1 MTSPYLNQPLLPLT
15 VVLPRLLA
23 KIEAELS
30 NEKMEAAEEDHLR
43 RRAELIRGLLVPRSI
58 T

>member
-1 MTSPYLNQPLLPLT
+1 MSPYLDQPLLPLT

-23 KIEAELS
+23 KIETELS
-30 NEKMEAAEEDHLR
+30 KEKMGAAEEERLR
-43 RRAELIRGLLVPRSI
+43 RRAELIRRLLAPRPI

>member
-1 MTSPYLNQPLLPLT
+1 MTSPYLDQPLLPLT

-30 NEKMEAAEEDHLR
+30 NEKMQAAEEDRLCK
-43 RRAELIRGLLVPRSI
+43 RAELIRGLLTGQPTI
-58 T
+58 